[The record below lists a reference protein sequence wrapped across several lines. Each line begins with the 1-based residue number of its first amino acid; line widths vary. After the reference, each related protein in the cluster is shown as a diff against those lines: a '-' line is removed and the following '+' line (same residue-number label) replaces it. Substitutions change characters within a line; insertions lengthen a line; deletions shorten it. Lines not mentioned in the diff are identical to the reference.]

1 LSRHLVLAAAL
12 LLSACHRGEE
22 DLTRETQQWREKR
35 DDMRRRLETITRDDT
50 FVADAVARKGNLALA
65 IRGGAAEDILREASR
80 RYLDKVTLDLPLEK
94 KVTAEGTVRVPTFFG
109 KKMRAGEWTL
119 EATVH
124 RVTGVL
130 AAQAPQVGAQG
141 PDRIGI
147 DIPVILR
154 GGEGWATVKFRWDA
168 RSVANVVCRDF
179 EVTKKLRGQALADGY
194 HLRGAFSLRAGPES
208 LLAVPEL
215 AAAPFRIH
223 VDLSPASWA
232 EVDQAI
238 AEQDKLLKCGLALDP
253 EEVHGKLRELLRR
266 GFDIRLPKAL
276 VRSVSF
282 PAGVSRSVTVAGQS
296 RRVAVATS
304 DWEVTPQA
312 LWYAAAVSVDRH

>member
-1 LSRHLVLAAAL
+1 MRNALLLAAL
-12 LLSACHRGEE
+12 LACGCRHGEE
-22 DLTRETQQWREKR
+22 KLARETAQWREQR
-35 DDMRRRLETITRDDT
+35 DDMRRRLEMITRDDT
-50 FVADAVARKGNLALA
+50 FVADAVARQGNLALA

-80 RYLDKVTLDLPLEK
+80 RYLDRVTLDLPLEK

-109 KKMRAGEWTL
+109 RKMRAGEWTL

-130 AAQAPQVGAQG
+130 AAQAPQVGARG
-141 PDRIGI
+141 RDRIGV

-154 GGEGWATVKFRWDA
+154 GGEGSATVKFRWDA
-168 RSVANVVCRDF
+168 RSVASVVCRDF
-179 EVTKKLRGQALADGY
+179 EVTKKLRGRALAEDY
-194 HLRGAFSLRAGPES
+194 HLRGVFSLRAGPES
-208 LLAVPEL
+208 LMAVPEL
-215 AAAPFRIH
+215 DRAPFRIH

-238 AEQDKLLKCGLALDP
+238 AEQDRLLKCGLALDP

-276 VRSVSF
+276 VRPVSF

-296 RRVAVATS
+296 RHVAVSTS

-312 LWYAAAVSVDRH
+312 LWYAATVSIDRR

>member
-1 LSRHLVLAAAL
+1 MSRKAILVAALVLG
-12 LLSACHRGEE
+12 ACRHSEE
-22 DLTRETQQWREKR
+22 DLARETHQGREKR

-80 RYLDKVTLDLPLEK
+80 RYLDKVTLDLALEK

-109 KKMRAGEWTL
+109 RKMRAGEWTL

-124 RVTGVL
+124 RVTGEL
-130 AAQAPQVGAQG
+130 TAQAPQVGAQG
-141 PDRIGI
+141 RDRIGL

-154 GGEGWATVKFRWDA
+154 GGEGSATVKFRWDA
-168 RSVANVVCRDF
+168 RSVAKVVCRDF
-179 EVTKKLRGQALADGY
+179 EVTKKLRGRALADAY
-194 HLRGAFSLRAGPES
+194 HLRGAFALRAGPDA
-208 LLAVPEL
+208 LTAVPEL

-223 VDLSPASWA
+223 VDLAPSSWA
-232 EVDQAI
+232 EVNQAI
-238 AEQDKLLKCGLALDP
+238 AEQDRLLKCGLALDP
-253 EEVHGKLRELLRR
+253 QEVEGKLRELLRR

-276 VRSVSF
+276 LRPVSF

-296 RRVAVATS
+296 RRVSVATS

-312 LWYAAAVSVDRH
+312 LWYAATVSVDRH